1 MSTRIKT
8 PILVFLASAL
18 AGSCTDEAAPPVTG
32 IVAPA
37 APPPLLEREILF
49 GNPERAGGAIS
60 PDGRWLGYLAP
71 RHGVL
76 NVYVAPSDEPEAAKP
91 VTNDRGRGIR
101 FFSFA
106 YTGNH
111 VLYGQDVGGDENFQV
126 FAVDLTTGEERALSP
141 RGSRASV
148 ANLSAKLPE
157 EAVLAVNDRDPV
169 YFDLMRVNLL
179 TGEQTRLIENKEFS
193 DFSIDEDFALRY
205 AVKQTADGGQEYF
218 QRVGDAW
225 QSWSVVPQEDS
236 LTTGMAGLT
245 ADGGTLYMLD
255 SRGRNTGAA
264 YAVDTRTG
272 ERTLVHEDARA
283 DVNGAIVHPAT
294 GVIQAASVNY
304 LRNEWT
310 VLDPAIAPDLEKLK
324 AIGDGEIVVASR
336 TLADDQW
343 VVLLLR
349 SDATAK
355 YYLYDRAAGTTRFWF
370 DTRSALAG
378 AKLAPMHPVEIKSR
392 DGLTLVSYYTL
403 PLESD
408 PDGDGMPAEP
418 MPMVLFVHG
427 GPWGRDAYGLNSTH
441 QWLANRGY
449 AVLSVNFRASTGFGK
464 EFVNA
469 GDLEWGRKMHDD
481 LLDGVAWA
489 VSAGIAQADKIA
501 IMGGSYGGYATLA
514 GVTMTPTEFACGVD
528 IVGPSNLITLLSTIP
543 PYWGPIKTLFTSR
556 VGDDGTEEGRTLL
569 TERSPLTYVEQIQ
582 RPLLIGQGAN
592 DPRVKQAESDQ
603 IVTAMQS
610 KSIPVT
616 YVLYPDEGHGF
627 ARPENRL
634 SFNAATEEF
643 LGTCLGGR
651 VEPTGDDLE
660 GSSITVPTG
669 VELLPGLQTALDARE
684 ATG

>member
-1 MSTRIKT
+1 MSTPIKS
-8 PILVFLASAL
+8 PILVLLASVL
-18 AGSCTDEAAPPVTG
+18 AGACTDDAAPPATEN
-32 IVAPA
+32 VAPV
-37 APPPLLEREILF
+37 APPPLLAREVLF

-71 RHGVL
+71 RDGVL
-76 NVYVAPSDEPEAAKP
+76 NVYVAPRDAPDAARP
-91 VTNDRGRGIR
+91 VTNDRERGIR
-101 FFSFA
+101 FFNFA

-126 FAVDLTTGEERALSP
+126 FVVDLTTGEERALSP

-148 ANLSAKLPE
+148 ANLSAKHPG

-169 YFDLMRVNLL
+169 YFDFIRVDLL
-179 TGEQTRLIENKEFS
+179 TGEQTRLIENREFS
-193 DFSIDEDFALRY
+193 DFSIDEDFVLRY

-218 QRVGDAW
+218 QRAGDAW
-225 QSWSVVPQEDS
+225 QSWSIVPQEDS

-245 ADGGTLYMLD
+245 TDGATLYMLD

-283 DVNGAIVHPAT
+283 DVSGAIVHPAT

-310 VLDPAIAPDLEKLK
+310 VIDPAIAPDLEKLK
-324 AIGDGEIVVASR
+324 EIGDGEIAVVSR

-349 SDATAK
+349 SDSTAK
-355 YYLYDRAAGTTRFWF
+355 YYLYDRTAGTTRLWF
-370 DTRSALAG
+370 DTRPALAE

-392 DGLTLVSYYTL
+392 DGLALVSYYTL

-408 PDGDGMPAEP
+408 PDGDGIPTEP
-418 MPMVLFVHG
+418 VPMVLNVHG

-464 EFVNA
+464 DFVNA

-489 VSAGIAQADKIA
+489 VSAGIAQADDVA

-556 VGDDGTEEGRTLL
+556 VGDDGTEDGRKLL
-569 TERSPLTYVEQIQ
+569 TERSPLTYVDQIQ

-610 KSIPVT
+610 KNIPVT
-616 YVLYPDEGHGF
+616 YALYPDEGHGF

-651 VEPTGDDLE
+651 VEPAGDDLE
-660 GSSITVPTG
+660 GSSITVPAG
-669 VELLPGLQTALDARE
+669 AELLPGLKTALDARSP
-684 ATG
+684 TG